1 MRTTLVALCFAG
13 ALCAVASAQTPAEV
27 AVAVG
32 ETVTFPLPRQP
43 QIIGVE
49 DPAIAS
55 LEVLPDG
62 RARVTGRREGGTRIV
77 GRDHAQVPM
86 IIGVKVVAATPPAV
100 P

>member
-1 MRTTLVALCFAG
+1 MKSLAGVLGLLLVTAVAG
-13 ALCAVASAQTPAEV
+13 AQPAD
-27 AVAVG
+27 AITVAVG
-32 ETVTFPLPRQP
+32 ETVTFALPRQP

-49 DPAIAS
+49 DATIAS

-62 RARVTGRREGGTRIV
+62 HAKVTGRREGRTRIV

-86 IIGVKVVAATPPAV
+86 IFGVKVVAPPPPAS